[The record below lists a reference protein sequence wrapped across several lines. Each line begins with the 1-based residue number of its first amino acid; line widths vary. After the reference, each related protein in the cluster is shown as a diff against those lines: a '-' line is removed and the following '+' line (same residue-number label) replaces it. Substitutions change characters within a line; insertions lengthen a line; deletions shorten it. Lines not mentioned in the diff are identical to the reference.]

1 MAHIVDR
8 LDMPSSYKDN
18 KNRVRRTL
26 IHHREMHLH
35 LNLSARLQVSR
46 EDERNQ
52 LANSTTLYVGNLSF
66 YTTEA
71 QIYESQSGLFAQCP
85 VRLNH

>member
-26 IHHREMHLH
+26 MYHREMHL
-35 LNLSARLQVSR
+35 NLLRHPQVSR

-71 QIYESQSGLFAQCP
+71 QIYESELGLLVVYHSGLA
-85 VRLNH
+85 RLI

>member
-26 IHHREMHLH
+26 IHHREMHL
-35 LNLSARLQVSR
+35 NLSERLQVSR

-71 QIYESQSGLFAQCP
+71 QIYESELGLLVVYHSGLA
-85 VRLNH
+85 RLI